1 MRRDPDMQKK
11 LEVSR
16 DNAIDRLHQNKK
28 YFVTVIRMSITHGF
42 AHLRFHEQRCP
53 FLGFGIN
60 IDNLAHFDGYLHND
74 GPHQFRV
81 GKLDPATHNLQ
92 EAWKIS
98 SEDETF
104 SLVCEEIWFCE
115 EGTNSDRTNEE
126 CGD

>member
-1 MRRDPDMQKK
+1 MASPDLIFDDCFRD
-11 LEVSR
+11 S
-16 DNAIDRLHQNKK
+16 
-28 YFVTVIRMSITHGF
+28 T
-42 AHLRFHEQRCP
+42 
-53 FLGFGIN
+53 
-60 IDNLAHFDGYLHND
+60 YLLND

-81 GKLDPATHNLQ
+81 GKLDPATHNLK

-115 EGTNSDRTNEE
+115 EGTDSDRAHEE